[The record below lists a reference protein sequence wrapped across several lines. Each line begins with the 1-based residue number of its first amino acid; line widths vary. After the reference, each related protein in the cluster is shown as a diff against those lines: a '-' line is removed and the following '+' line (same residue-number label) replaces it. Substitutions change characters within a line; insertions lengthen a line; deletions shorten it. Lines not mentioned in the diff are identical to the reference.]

1 MFKYKSSWGKN
12 ESQQH
17 ISRQSIQQLLRHPPQ
32 NNNLNLII
40 GLEQRSQDHQCY
52 HWFLLKYLQNLQRNV
67 WQCSV
72 CLLGNPMSL
81 VFGFQGQLTGSLT
94 MQTLLLSNHIKISF
108 HYPFT
113 TEWLRQLLAFNTMQH
128 YVFIQH
134 NRNRS
139 AFKLLYFLIPIL
151 LISLA
156 ALSCCRQWCK
166 PVSWTGS
173 ILRLWKGTKNISG
186 IILTAPFL
194 YFLWGKKEKLLV
206 PPTASLVSS
215 FVISYF
221 FGCALFAPLS
231 SSSFLKVS
239 FSISVFMQSKI

>member
-1 MFKYKSSWGKN
+1 MLSLISPEISPESPTKCVTMQRVYWGTLWAA
-12 ESQQH
+12 S
-17 ISRQSIQQLLRHPPQ
+17 
-32 NNNLNLII
+32 
-40 GLEQRSQDHQCY
+40 
-52 HWFLLKYLQNLQRNV
+52 
-67 WQCSV
+67 
-72 CLLGNPMSL
+72 
-81 VFGFQGQLTGSLT
+81 VFGFQGQLTSPLT
-94 MQTLLLSNHIKISF
+94 MQTLLLRNHIKISF
-108 HYPFT
+108 HRPFT
-113 TEWLRQLLAFNTMQH
+113 TEWLRQLLAFKVQH

-186 IILTAPFL
+186 IILTAPFS
-194 YFLWGKKEKLLV
+194 YFLWCNKEIWLV
-206 PPTASLVSS
+206 PPTASVSS

-231 SSSFLKVS
+231 SASVLKVNLSMSVFIQSKNIGSSSFHEVFTSTQMFSCLTHNIQSALVS
-239 FSISVFMQSKI
+239 